1 MDVMKNQDRKLS
13 EQEEKRA
20 AVFDVLASHLQEEG
34 YQRKDLTIS
43 VKDANIKGMIAVAP
57 DVIVWILLYI
67 VFNTGKP
74 MNTSMI
80 FLVPLVIVGIVVHEL
95 LHGFVWGLCCED
107 HFHSISF
114 GFIWKML
121 TPYCTCS
128 QPLKQSY
135 YIAGSIAPYLLLGI
149 LPCAIGVI
157 SSNLFVFL
165 FGIIMVM
172 GAAGDILIIR
182 MIKKDGS
189 PDALYLDHPYECGT
203 VAFYKERT

>member
-1 MDVMKNQDRKLS
+1 MDVMKDKNRKLS
-13 EQEEKRA
+13 EQEENRA
-20 AVFDVLASHLQEEG
+20 AVFDTLASHLQEEG

-67 VFNTGKP
+67 VFNTGKS
-74 MNTSMI
+74 MNTPMI
-80 FLVPLVIVGIVVHEL
+80 LLVPLVIVGIVVHEL
-95 LHGFVWGLCCED
+95 LHGFVWGLCCEE
-107 HFHSISF
+107 HFRSISF

-157 SSNLFVFL
+157 SSNLLVFL
-165 FGIIMVM
+165 FGIIMVT

-182 MIKKDGS
+182 MIRKDGRT
-189 PDALYLDHPYECGT
+189 DALYLDHPYECGT
-203 VAFYKERT
+203 VAFYKE